1 MKELIP
7 TFPRQVAT
15 PIRQLV
21 KSESE
26 FYVFIN
32 KTNGIKNLFYSLYE
46 FNQGSW
52 FYFDKIF
59 FDFDGSNALVHTKIL
74 HKYLLENNYK
84 HLLFYS
90 GSKGFHIYLFLTNY
104 ETLKDPKSALR
115 NLFDYL
121 SNLLKITPD
130 NSTAGDVARIARVP
144 NTLHLTSKRYCI
156 PITTY
161 DLEEGESHIKD
172 KAKEENIID
181 DKMIKKFPKIF
192 QVILLYPQRAT
203 YDARFA
209 FGVYCRTIGLHPDI
223 CREIAKKYWAGV
235 KEKNGRRSK
244 YEEI

>member
-172 KAKEENIID
+172 KAKEQNFQYTFFGDKLFDVSQFDYISSHYKNVFASYPELKEEIIID

-203 YDARFA
+203 YDAR
-209 FGVYCRTIGLHPDI
+209 
-223 CREIAKKYWAGV
+223 
-235 KEKNGRRSK
+235 
-244 YEEI
+244 